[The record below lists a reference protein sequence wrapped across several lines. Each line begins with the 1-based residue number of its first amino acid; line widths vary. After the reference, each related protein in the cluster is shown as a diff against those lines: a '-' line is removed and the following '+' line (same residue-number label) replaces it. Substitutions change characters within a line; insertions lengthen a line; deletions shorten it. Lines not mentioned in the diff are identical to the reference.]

1 MSISRRLVVV
11 FTALV
16 MTFSVQAQKKKKQ
29 EEAPATP
36 VAATKP
42 ATPPAKKPETKKGP
56 KAFKEVIDST
66 AVTSVGLMTVH
77 KVADKWYFEIPDS
90 LFGRDIMTVTRYAQT
105 AAGAGAFGGE
115 EINRQVIRWEMG
127 PNENIFMR
135 SITFVVMSPDS
146 TKPMA
151 QAVKNSSADPIVA
164 AFEIK
169 AIKKTGNSKS
179 YVIEVGSTFD
189 GDTQIF
195 SLDSRTKQRFNI
207 AAIQKDRSYISKI
220 TSFPINTEVRSVK
233 TFSVNPPRIS
243 PIPTPTIGTY
253 FPASLDA
260 GVVTLELNT
269 SMILLPKVPMRQRE
283 FDARV
288 GYFANQYSVFEE

>member
-1 MSISRRLVVV
+1 
-11 FTALV
+11 

-66 AVTSVGLMTVH
+66 AVSSVGLMTVH

-135 SITFVVMSPDS
+135 SITFVVISPDVFIIF
-146 TKPMA
+146 
-151 QAVKNSSADPIVA
+151 AVIVPSLINDCPA
-164 AFEIK
+164 PDIVNPAFAVINPEDVIVLV
-169 AIKKTGNSKS
+169 
-179 YVIEVGSTFD
+179 VIEV
-189 GDTQIF
+189 
-195 SLDSRTKQRFNI
+195 SLVNAFAVS
-207 AAIQKDRSYISKI
+207 A
-220 TSFPINTEVRSVK
+220 NTAV
-233 TFSVNPPRIS
+233 
-243 PIPTPTIGTY
+243 G
-253 FPASLDA
+253 
-260 GVVTLELNT
+260 
-269 SMILLPKVPMRQRE
+269 IL
-283 FDARV
+283 
-288 GYFANQYSVFEE
+288 